1 MYVQL
6 QTVVYKLEVVAV
18 DLVQDWVN
26 THCTY
31 VLCKSI
37 NSAFPWTR
45 GAPRC
50 RDRGSLVM
58 SSLAHSSTLDWD
70 CRSAARTSLKSGL
83 RWAWGCLQ
91 HEHTQT
97 CSQKTPT
104 KGIIQWKSYL
114 ILCTHYLMNV
124 YIRICV
130 YYIKVVCDHC
140 NVLSNGHELPC
151 LLYSMCLMR
160 IHIYSEL
167 KWVCVAELTNRK
179 SLQSTPC
186 EDSQE
191 VEPNGDQFEPIQQ
204 PADID

>member
-1 MYVQL
+1 MDKRSPKMQGQRVFSHVLTCPL
-6 QTVVYKLEVVAV
+6 QHTWLWLPQCSSNITEVRPQV
-18 DLVQDWVN
+18 
-26 THCTY
+26 
-31 VLCKSI
+31 
-37 NSAFPWTR
+37 
-45 GAPRC
+45 
-50 RDRGSLVM
+50 SLRM
-58 SSLAHSSTLDWD
+58 P
-70 CRSAARTSLKSGL
+70 AART
-83 RWAWGCLQ
+83 
-91 HEHTQT
+91 HTNMVSKDSHQR
-97 CSQKTPT
+97 
-104 KGIIQWKSYL
+104 IIQWKSYL
-114 ILCTHYLMNV
+114 ILCIHYLMNV

-130 YYIKVVCDHC
+130 YYIKVVCGHC